1 MTNSIQTESDSESLT
16 DSYEI
21 NSLNN
26 KIVDLEKVNDNLKK
40 NNNILTEKIE
50 NIKKIAN

>member
-26 KIVDLEKVNDNLKK
+26 IDDSNS
-40 NNNILTEKIE
+40 
-50 NIKKIAN
+50 